1 MAVVILYAQ
10 DCEVLID
17 GGRRVLINMVEMKA
31 DAVRFADPC
40 EFTGRPRTPSLSHP
54 GLERTLSTSNMR

>member
-31 DAVRFADPC
+31 GAVLSADAC
-40 EFTGRPRTPSLSHP
+40 ESIGGPRTP
-54 GLERTLSTSNMR
+54 